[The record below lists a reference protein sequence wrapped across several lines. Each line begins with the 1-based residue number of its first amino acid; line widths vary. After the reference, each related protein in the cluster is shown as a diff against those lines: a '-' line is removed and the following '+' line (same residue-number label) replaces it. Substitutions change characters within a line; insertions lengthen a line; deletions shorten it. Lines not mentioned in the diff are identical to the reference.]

1 MGRKKAKQNVAR
13 VNLRRARLVR
23 KFREHLSDLGFRR
36 SKGALTFEGSGKDVI
51 RGLHAEHRG
60 DRIDANEEFISE
72 HYDKLKQYFA
82 SGTDISP
89 EEITPRLERIEAGT
103 WQSNL
108 FRLASLTWSVPVSSG
123 FGRRMRYLV
132 WDDHNNKLIGLI
144 AIGDPVFNLSVRD
157 KLIGWNVKDR
167 GKRLVN
173 IMDAYVLGA
182 IPPYSQLLGGKLVA
196 SLVRTREIYDDFAEA
211 YGDTRGIISKKKK
224 KARLL
229 IVTTTSSL
237 GRSSIYN
244 RLKLGDQKYF
254 SAIGFTGGWGHFHIP
269 DDLFGEMRGYLRDIG
284 HPYAD
289 LHKYGEGPNW
299 RMRTTRAAL
308 TALGYKEDML
318 RHGIQRE
325 VYLCE
330 MASNALKILRTGT
343 GRPNLRALKT
353 VEDVSKL
360 ALERW
365 VIPRS
370 QRMPEYRSWGVADLK
385 RLLARD
391 RASQTTIRM
400 KRGS

>member
-1 MGRKKAKQNVAR
+1 MERKKTKQNVAR
-13 VNLRRARLVR
+13 VNLRRAKLVR
-23 KFREHLSDLGFRR
+23 KLREHLSGLGFRR

-51 RGLHAEHRG
+51 RGLHAQHRS
-60 DRIDANEEFISE
+60 DRIDASDKFISE
-72 HYDKLKQYFA
+72 QYDKLKQYFA
-82 SGTDISP
+82 SGAEISP
-89 EEITPRLERIEAGT
+89 EQIKPRLERIQADT

-108 FRLASLTWSVPVSSG
+108 FRLASLTWSVPVSNG

-132 WDDHNNKLIGLI
+132 WDDHNNKLIGLL

-157 KLIGWNVKDR
+157 KLIGWNAKDR
-167 GKRLVN
+167 GRRLVN

-182 IPPYSQLLGGKLVA
+182 MPPYSQLLGGKLVA
-196 SLVRTREIYDDFAEA
+196 SLIRSREIYDDFAET

-244 RLKLGDQKYF
+244 RLKLGEQKYF
-254 SAIGFTGGWGHFHIP
+254 KSIGFTGGWGHFHIP
-269 DDLFGEMRGYLRDIG
+269 DDLFGEMRAYLRDIG
-284 HPYAD
+284 HSYAD

-299 RMRTTRAAL
+299 RMRTTRVAL

-330 MASNALKILRTGT
+330 MASNALKILRTGE
-343 GRPNLRALKT
+343 GRPNLKSLKT
-353 VEDVSKL
+353 VEEISNL
-360 ALERW
+360 AVQRW
-365 VIPRS
+365 MIPRS
-370 QRMPEYRSWGVADLK
+370 QRMPEYRSWSAADLK
-385 RLLARD
+385 QLLSR
-391 RASQTTIRM
+391 S
-400 KRGS
+400 RGSLKTMSMK